1 MFGFG
6 KKKENSSP
14 TVSESQVMEAL
25 SRVIEP
31 ELHRDLVSL
40 NMVKD
45 VKINNG
51 RVDFTVVL
59 TTPAC
64 PLRTQ
69 IESECKRAV
78 AAIPGVETVNVHF
91 DANVARDSRVSG
103 RLSMP
108 VRNIVAVASGKGG
121 VGKSTVSVN
130 LAIAL
135 AQQGAQVG
143 LLDADIY
150 GPNIPIMMGENRMAP
165 PVNNRII
172 PTIAYGVKLMSI
184 GFIVPVDQPIVWRG
198 PMLHTALRQFLN
210 DVDWGELD
218 YLIVDMPPG
227 TGDVQLSLAQS
238 TPLSGGVI
246 VTTPQDVA
254 LADARK
260 GIAAFEKLD
269 VPILGIIENMS
280 YFIAPDTG
288 KRYDIF
294 GHGGGRRYAA
304 QAGVPFLGEIPIDP
318 RIAEGGD
325 TGKPII
331 VSHPD
336 SPAAQ
341 AFREISSQI
350 AARLSVLNL
359 SRPEEGVIGLGDI
372 PIVTS

>member
-6 KKKENSSP
+6 KKKEEPRSSV
-14 TVSESQVMEAL
+14 TESQVMEAL
-25 SRVIEP
+25 SHVIEP

-40 NMVKD
+40 NMVRD
-45 VKINNG
+45 VKIDDS
-51 RVDFTVVL
+51 RIDFTVVL

-64 PLRTQ
+64 PLRGR
-69 IESECKRAV
+69 IESECKQAV
-78 AAIPGVETVNVHF
+78 LAVPGVETVNVRF
-91 DANVARDSRVSG
+91 DANVARDNRMTGKLDV
-103 RLSMP
+103 P

-121 VGKSTVSVN
+121 VGKSTVAVN

-135 AQQGAQVG
+135 AQEGARVG

-150 GPNIPIMMGENRMAP
+150 GPNIPMMMGAGRLAP

-172 PTIAYGVKLMSI
+172 PTEAHGVRLMSI
-184 GFIVPVDQPIVWRG
+184 GFLVPPDQPIVWRG
-198 PMLHTALRQFLN
+198 PMLHNALRQFLN

-260 GIAAFEKLD
+260 GLAAFQKLD
-269 VPILGIIENMS
+269 VPVLGIIENMS

-288 KRYDIF
+288 KRYNIF
-294 GHGGGRRYAA
+294 GHGGGQRYAA
-304 QAGVPFLGEIPIDP
+304 QAGVPFLGEVPIDP

-325 TGKPII
+325 TGKPIL
-331 VSHPD
+331 VAQPD
-336 SPAAQ
+336 SQ
-341 AFREISSQI
+341 ASQALREIARQI
-350 AARLSVLNL
+350 AARLSVINL
-359 SRPEEGVIGLGDI
+359 SRRDESVIGLGDI
-372 PIVTS
+372 PIMTS

>member
-6 KKKENSSP
+6 KKHEAP
-14 TVSESQVMEAL
+14 QPGVTESQVMEAL
-25 SRVIEP
+25 SHVIEP

-40 NMVKD
+40 NMIKNVT
-45 VKINNG
+45 INDG

-64 PLRTQ
+64 PLRTR
-69 IESECKRAV
+69 IENECKQAV
-78 AAIPGVETVNVHF
+78 LAVPGVEMVNVRF
-91 DANVARDSRVSG
+91 DANVARDNRMTG
-103 RLSMP
+103 RLDVP
-108 VRNIVAVASGKGG
+108 VRNIVAIASGKGG
-121 VGKSTVSVN
+121 VGKSTVAVN

-135 AQQGAQVG
+135 AQEGARTG

-150 GPNIPIMMGENRMAP
+150 GPNIPMMMGAARLGP

-172 PTIAYGVKLMSI
+172 PTEAYGVKLMSI
-184 GFIVPVDQPIVWRG
+184 GFLVPPDQPIVWRG
-198 PMLHTALRQFLN
+198 PMLHNALRQFLN

-246 VTTPQDVA
+246 VTTPQNVA

-260 GIAAFEKLD
+260 GLAAFQKLD
-269 VPILGIIENMS
+269 VPVLGIIENMS

-288 KRYDIF
+288 KRYNIF
-294 GHGGGRRYAA
+294 GHGGGKRYAA
-304 QAGVPFLGEIPIDP
+304 QVGVPFLGEVPIDP

-325 TGKPII
+325 TGKPIL
-331 VSHPD
+331 VAQPESE
-336 SPAAQ
+336 AAQ
-341 AFREISSQI
+341 ALRNVARQI
-350 AARLSVLNL
+350 AARLSVINL
-359 SRPEEGVIGLGDI
+359 SRKDENVIGLGDI
-372 PIVTS
+372 PIMTN

>member
-1 MFGFG
+1 MFGLG
-6 KKKENSSP
+6 KKKEESRP
-14 TVSESQVMEAL
+14 GITESQVMGAL
-25 SRVIEP
+25 SHVIEP

-45 VKINNG
+45 VKINDG

-64 PLRTQ
+64 PLRTR
-69 IESECKRAV
+69 IENECKQAV
-78 AAIPGVETVNVHF
+78 LAIPGVETVNVRF
-91 DANVARDSRVSG
+91 DANVARDNRMTGKLNV
-103 RLSMP
+103 P

-135 AQQGAQVG
+135 AQEGARVG

-150 GPNIPIMMGENRMAP
+150 GPNIPMMMGATRLAP
-165 PVNNRII
+165 PVNNRIV
-172 PTIAYGVKLMSI
+172 PTEAYGVRLMSI
-184 GFIVPVDQPIVWRG
+184 GFLVPPDQPIVWRG
-198 PMLHTALRQFLN
+198 PMLHNALRQFLN

-260 GIAAFEKLD
+260 GLAAFQKLE
-269 VPILGIIENMS
+269 VPVLGIIENMS

-288 KRYDIF
+288 KRYNIF
-294 GHGGGRRYAA
+294 GHGGGQRYAS
-304 QAGVPFLGEIPIDP
+304 QVGVPFLGEVPIDP

-325 TGKPII
+325 TGKPILVI
-331 VSHPD
+331 QPESQA
-336 SPAAQ
+336 SQ
-341 AFREISSQI
+341 AFRDIARQI
-350 AARLSVLNL
+350 AARLSVINL
-359 SRPEEGVIGLGDI
+359 SRKDESVIGLGDI
-372 PIVTS
+372 PIMTN